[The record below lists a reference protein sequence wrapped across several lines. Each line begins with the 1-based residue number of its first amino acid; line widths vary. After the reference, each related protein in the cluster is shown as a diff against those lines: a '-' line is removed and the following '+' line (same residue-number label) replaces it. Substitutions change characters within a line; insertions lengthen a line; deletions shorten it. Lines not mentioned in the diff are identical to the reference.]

1 MSDKKYVAGM
11 TCIAKLKHQYF
22 LHICSALA
30 YKQRQYSRSQ
40 PTDTGYRSP
49 STPIL
54 TLEYVTSAIQT

>member
-30 YKQRQYSRSQ
+30 YKQRQYPRSQ
-40 PTDTGYRSP
+40 REQCDFVRSDFN
-49 STPIL
+49 SQL
-54 TLEYVTSAIQT
+54 QT